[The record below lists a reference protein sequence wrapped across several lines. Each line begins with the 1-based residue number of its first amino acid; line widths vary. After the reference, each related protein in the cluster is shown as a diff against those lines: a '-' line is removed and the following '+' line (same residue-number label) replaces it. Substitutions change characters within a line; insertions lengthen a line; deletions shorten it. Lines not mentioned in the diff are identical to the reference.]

1 MNIFVLTQEVT
12 EDGAQALLGVY
23 ASLDEARAAAEQ
35 YDPIG
40 CECLIIYER
49 AVGAPAVLD
58 DETFVECI

>member
-23 ASLDEARAAAEQ
+23 ASLEEARDAAEQ
-35 YDPIG
+35 YDPG
-40 CECLIIYER
+40 GGECLMVWER
-49 AVGAPAVLD
+49 QLGAAAVF